1 MDTPLEIAFKGL
13 DKSRA
18 IEAKI
23 MERAGR
29 LQRHFDRMTHCRVV
43 VSAPNKHAHKG
54 KVYEIKID
62 IGIPGDKPL
71 IVTHEA
77 AVANASESL
86 HIALRDA
93 FDAAERRLDEL
104 HDRRDGAAK
113 AERSRRKPAKVRV
126 PEEE

>member
-1 MDTPLEIAFKGL
+1 MNTPLEIAFKGL

-23 MERAGR
+23 AEKAAR
-29 LQRHFDRMTHCRVV
+29 LERHFDRMTHCRVV

-62 IGIPGDKPL
+62 IGIPGSAPL

-77 AVANASESL
+77 AVAQASESL
-86 HIALRDA
+86 QIAIRDA
-93 FDAAERRLDEL
+93 FSAAQRRLDEIQEKM
-104 HDRRDGAAK
+104 DGSAK
-113 AERSRRKPAKVRV
+113 AERSRRKPAPVRD
-126 PEEE
+126 ED